1 LRTYRPQRSK
11 AETVK
16 EETMMKRY
24 ITLASLALCLGFG
37 GAGVSDAEALKP
49 LKVGFSLDTK
59 ESNLETAWVDYLK
72 SEGEKQG
79 KAAGFDIQWTI
90 NVANADPTRQ
100 AANIEDLITRG
111 VDVIMARAF
120 DSGAIG
126 ASIKSAK
133 NAGIPFITFDRGS
146 TSGKPTEHVGG
157 DSFEQAK
164 TAGEA
169 FSEILN
175 KAGVHGKCIELQGM
189 LTDIN
194 AVNRSKAWNEVA
206 KETGQYDTILQ
217 VPTEWNPELF
227 LSGLTNALTAK
238 PETNC
243 VFAASDFA
251 FPSIQAA
258 LEKAGRWAPTGQP
271 KHMWLATQ
279 DLLAAAIKP
288 MEEGYIDVATT
299 WDAYS
304 QAREAVRVII
314 ALKKGEDPK
323 CGPEGCL
330 AKGQLVTPAT
340 IATTTNLWS
349 RDFK

>member
-1 LRTYRPQRSK
+1 
-11 AETVK
+11 
-16 EETMMKRY
+16 MKRY
-24 ITLASLALCLGFG
+24 ILSAALMLGL
-37 GAGVSDAEALKP
+37 AGVSPADAKP

-59 ESNLETAWVDYLK
+59 ESSLETAWETFLK

-79 KAAGFDIQWTI
+79 RAAGLEFEWTI
-90 NVANADPTRQ
+90 NVANADPARQ
-100 AANIEDLITRG
+100 AANIDDLITAG
-111 VDVIMARAF
+111 VDVIIARAF

-126 ASIKSAK
+126 TSIKAAK
-133 NAGIPFITFDRGS
+133 EAGIPFVTFDRGS
-146 TSGKPTEHVGG
+146 SSGKPVAHVGG
-157 DSFEQAK
+157 DSYDEART
-164 TAGEA
+164 TATA
-169 FSEILN
+169 FAGIL
-175 KAGVHGKCIELQGM
+175 KAAGIHGKCVELQGM
-189 LTDIN
+189 LTDMN
-194 AVNRSKAWNEVA
+194 AVSRSKAWNEVA
-206 KETGQYDTILQ
+206 KETGQYETILQ
-217 VPTEWNPELF
+217 VPTEWNPQLF
-227 LSGLTNALTAK
+227 LSGLTDALTAK

-279 DLLAAAIKP
+279 DLLAAAVKP
-288 MEEGYIDVATT
+288 MEEGYIDIATT

-304 QAREAVRVII
+304 QAKEAVRVII
-314 ALKKGEDPK
+314 ALKQGEDPK

-340 IATTTNLWS
+340 IATTKNLWS